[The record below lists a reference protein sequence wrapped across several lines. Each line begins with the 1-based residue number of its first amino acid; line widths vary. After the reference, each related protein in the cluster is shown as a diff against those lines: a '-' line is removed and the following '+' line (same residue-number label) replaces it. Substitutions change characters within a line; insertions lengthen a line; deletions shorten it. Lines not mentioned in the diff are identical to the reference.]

1 MKNILT
7 LLLILIG
14 GTIYAQSGNWGLRQ
28 FETVVQLNAI
38 FPSCATTS
46 TAVNTSKLAYVNQ
59 SNTYYRW
66 DCANS
71 VWRPMADILITTD
84 AGTPSLTC
92 NGSTNFLVF
101 NAAKDVYICN
111 GTTWEQIGSVVT
123 TDATLAGD
131 GSVGTPLK
139 IAQQGATSG
148 QVLKWNGTTWAPA
161 ADAGGGGGATNLT
174 VGNQNTNTL
183 DVISDTGTDATV
195 PAATASLA
203 GLMSAADKTKLD
215 SDNDQLITNEGSL
228 TLGAGTGTTS
238 LINSNTSGSTPITIT
253 VSTGLSSSESGNN
266 LTLTN
271 TDPDQSVTNEPLTI
285 SDGTNSETLAGQ
297 VLTVTGTNNVSAAYN
312 IGTNTLTLNSV
323 EHQQDLSLVGTTSPQ
338 LQLSDNSG
346 VPGIA
351 GDILIN
357 GIRGITVVN
366 NSGDLDI
373 RLPTGTSGQVL
384 KYDGTNWIPDTDAGG
399 ATDLAIINRTN
410 TTLDITSSTGADITV
425 PQATTSLS
433 GLMSGTDKTKLDSDT
448 DQSPTNEVLTITD
461 GTNTEALGG
470 QTLGIFGGGMISS
483 IYTPATNSLV
493 ISATEGD
500 ADPQN
505 EGSLFVTAEAANTTG
520 INSNT
525 ASSAKIIISGS
536 LNQSV
541 TENTG
546 TNTITLTNTLAD
558 GTVYIGNV
566 TNVAQSRTLSGDIS
580 LSGNTGNVIVDR
592 IDGQP
597 VTATGAS
604 TGQVLKWDGTAWI
617 PSADN
622 TGGAGSTD
630 LSISNIT
637 STTLDVVS
645 SSGIDATVP
654 AATSTLAG
662 VMPAADKVKSDFT
675 TVTQAVDLDAI
686 EAASHAAVTVTD
698 NARID
703 LTLTGQN
710 IQADL
715 LQNGATTGQVYK
727 WNGTN
732 WAPANDLGTTYTGG
746 TGIDVTGTVIT
757 NTGDL
762 LNNNEGS
769 LSVLAGTG
777 STSIVRSN
785 TTGSTD
791 LTINAGTGIAIS
803 ENTGTNEITI
813 TNGSPDQTVA
823 ITGAGTASVTG
834 TYPNFTVTG
843 TGVSSTLANNNILI
857 GNASNVATAVNPSGD
872 ADISNTGNIIVD
884 RIDNINVT
892 ATGATD
898 GQLWRWNN
906 GISTWIPS
914 DENTQ
919 QMFVTGTTNPQL
931 ELSDNAGVSG
941 GAGGILFTGTRG
953 IITTNTGGDIDVA
966 LPTGTTGQLL
976 RSNGTTWSA
985 QNESLQGMRVNPTS
999 GLNPTLQLSANDGT
1013 YTVPS
1018 GSMQM
1023 TATTPMTV
1031 TATGSS
1037 SINVELSQS
1046 GATTGQVLKWNG
1058 SNWIPD
1064 TDATGS
1070 GATDLTA
1077 TGTAPNFNI
1086 NSSTGTDVGI
1096 IQGAGTTITRSGN
1109 DLTFATLDQSP
1120 TNESLTVTDGT
1131 NSETLGGQTLT
1142 VTGSG
1147 GAVVSYNPA
1156 TNTLNVN
1163 AGSSSGGDNWGSQV
1177 VAIGAGLSG
1186 DGTGGN
1192 PLVATDA
1199 SITNELQT
1207 ISNTSNST
1215 SHTSTLSNTGGST
1228 QFVEGNGVTL
1238 TTTGTSLD
1246 GVVTI
1251 GLLNP
1256 SYYHTLQEE
1265 GSNVTQRTALDF
1277 VGSAATLTDT
1287 GVKSQLAFDSD
1298 LNALASIATNGFY
1311 VRTGAG
1317 TSATRSLAAGTGI
1330 SVSNVDG
1337 TAGNPTITNSA
1348 PDQTVVL
1355 NDGTGIDVTG
1365 TYPTFTVNATK
1376 VLREETFT
1384 ATAAQTAFTMVY
1396 SAPAVSGTAYP
1407 IRVYR
1412 NGNELNWVASAPSI
1426 TQYTYTGTTLT
1437 TFANDA
1443 GDVIRVNYLN

>member
-1 MKNILT
+1 MSQVGSGAGYWEIT
-7 LLLILIG
+7 
-14 GTIYAQSGNWGLRQ
+14 GTFQDQSGY
-28 FETVVQLNAI
+28 FDASSI
-38 FPSCATTS
+38 
-46 TAVNTSKLAYVNQ
+46 AVGQIVFF
-59 SNTYYRW
+59 
-66 DCANS
+66 
-71 VWRPMADILITTD
+71 TD
-84 AGTPSLTC
+84 AG
-92 NGSTNFLVF
+92 
-101 NAAKDVYICN
+101 
-111 GTTWEQIGSVVT
+111 
-123 TDATLAGD
+123 
-131 GSVGTPLK
+131 VGYHL
-139 IAQQGATSG
+139 
-148 QVLKWNGTTWAPA
+148 
-161 ADAGGGGGATNLT
+161 
-174 VGNQNTNTL
+174 
-183 DVISDTGTDATV
+183 
-195 PAATASLA
+195 
-203 GLMSAADKTKLD
+203 
-215 SDNDQLITNEGSL
+215 
-228 TLGAGTGTTS
+228 
-238 LINSNTSGSTPITIT
+238 PITTIVSATDPSFT
-253 VSTGLSSSESGNN
+253 VRINNTGISTILSVPTGEGVIYETTNNN
-266 LTLTN
+266 LVPFVSGI
-271 TDPDQSVTNEPLTI
+271 TDPNQQTLLQYNLEKVNDALNIEQEMILS
-285 SDGTNSETLAGQ
+285 GTN
-297 VLTVTGTNNVSAAYN
+297 
-312 IGTNTLTLNSV
+312 I
-323 EHQQDLSLVGTTSPQ
+323 
-338 LQLSDNSG
+338 QLSDNAGIPGNAGNIGLSG
-346 VPGIA
+346 V
-351 GDILIN
+351 
-357 GIRGITVVN
+357 RGITVTNNAGNVN
-366 NSGDLDI
+366 I
-373 RLPTGTSGQVL
+373 ALPTATTGQVL
-384 KYDGTNWIPDTDAGG
+384 KYNGTNWIPDTDAGG

-483 IYTPATNSLV
+483 TYTPATNSLV
-493 ISATEGD
+493 ISANEGD

-505 EGSLFVTAEAANTTG
+505 EGSLFLTAEAANTTG

-525 ASSAKIIISGS
+525 ASSAKITISGS
-536 LNQSV
+536 LNLSV

-546 TNTITLTNTLAD
+546 TNTISLTNTLAD

-566 TNVAQSRTLSGDIS
+566 TNVAQSRTLSGDATVT
-580 LSGNTGNVIVDR
+580 NTGVVTVDK
-592 IDGQP
+592 IDNTP

-604 TGQVLKWDGTAWI
+604 TGQVLKWDGTAWT
-617 PSADN
+617 PSADA

-630 LSISNIT
+630 LSIANRT
-637 STTLDVVS
+637 TTTLDVVS

-1096 IQGAGTTITRSGN
+1096 IQGAGATITRSGN
-1109 DLTFATLDQSP
+1109 DLTIATVDQSA

-1207 ISNTSNST
+1207 IANTSNAT
-1215 SHTSTLSNTGGST
+1215 SHTSTLSNSGGST

-1246 GVVTI
+1246 GIVTI

-1287 GVKSQLAFDSD
+1287 GVKSQLAFDAD
-1298 LNALASIATNGFY
+1298 INALASNVTAGIYTITSIGNSAA
-1311 VRTGAG
+1311 RTI
-1317 TSATRSLAAGTGI
+1317 TAGTGI
-1330 SVSNVDG
+1330 SVSNGNGVS
-1337 TAGNPTITNSA
+1337 GNPTITNSA

-1384 ATAAQTAFTMVY
+1384 ATASQTAFTMAY

-1407 IRVYR
+1407 LRVYR
-1412 NGNELNWVASAPSI
+1412 NGVELNWVASAPTA
-1426 TQYTYTGTTLT
+1426 TQYTFSGTTLT
-1437 TFANDA
+1437 TFANTLN
-1443 GDVIRVNYLN
+1443 DVIRVNYLN

>member
-1 MKNILT
+1 MSQTGSGAGYWEIT
-7 LLLILIG
+7 
-14 GTIYAQSGNWGLRQ
+14 GTFQDQSGLYD
-28 FETVVQLNAI
+28 ASSI
-38 FPSCATTS
+38 
-46 TAVNTSKLAYVNQ
+46 AVGQIVFF
-59 SNTYYRW
+59 
-66 DCANS
+66 
-71 VWRPMADILITTD
+71 TD
-84 AGTPSLTC
+84 AG
-92 NGSTNFLVF
+92 
-101 NAAKDVYICN
+101 
-111 GTTWEQIGSVVT
+111 IGYH
-123 TDATLAGD
+123 L
-131 GSVGTPLK
+131 
-139 IAQQGATSG
+139 
-148 QVLKWNGTTWAPA
+148 
-161 ADAGGGGGATNLT
+161 
-174 VGNQNTNTL
+174 
-183 DVISDTGTDATV
+183 
-195 PAATASLA
+195 
-203 GLMSAADKTKLD
+203 
-215 SDNDQLITNEGSL
+215 
-228 TLGAGTGTTS
+228 
-238 LINSNTSGSTPITIT
+238 PITTIVSATDPSFT
-253 VSTGLSSSESGNN
+253 VRINNTGIVTILSVPTGEGVIYETTNNN
-266 LTLTN
+266 LVPFVSGI
-271 TDPDQSVTNEPLTI
+271 TDPNQQTLLQYNLEKVNDALNIEQEMILS
-285 SDGTNSETLAGQ
+285 GTN
-297 VLTVTGTNNVSAAYN
+297 
-312 IGTNTLTLNSV
+312 I
-323 EHQQDLSLVGTTSPQ
+323 
-338 LQLSDNSG
+338 QLSDNAGIPGNAGNIGLSG
-346 VPGIA
+346 V
-351 GDILIN
+351 
-357 GIRGITVVN
+357 RGITVTN
-366 NSGDLDI
+366 NAGNI
-373 RLPTGTSGQVL
+373 NIALPTATTGQVL
-384 KYDGTNWIPDTDAGG
+384 KYNGTNWIPDTDITGN
-399 ATDLAIINRTN
+399 TDLAIANRIN

-425 PQATTSLS
+425 PQATTTLS

-470 QTLGIFGGGMISS
+470 QTLGIYGGGMISS

-500 ADPQN
+500 SDPQN
-505 EGSLFVTAEAANTTG
+505 EGSLFVTAEAANTTA

-525 ASSAKIIISGS
+525 ASSAKITISGS
-536 LNQSV
+536 LNLSV

-566 TNVAQSRTLSGDIS
+566 TNIAQSRTLSGDIS

-604 TGQVLKWDGTAWI
+604 TGQVLKWDGTAWT

-637 STTLDVVS
+637 ATTLDVVS

-757 NTGDL
+757 NIGDL
-762 LNNNEGS
+762 STTNELQTIANTSDATSHTGTLSNSGGS
-769 LSVLAGTG
+769 LQIVEGTG
-777 STSIVRSN
+777 VGLA
-785 TTGSTD
+785 TTGTSLNGV
-791 LTINAGTGIAIS
+791 LTVT
-803 ENTGTNEITI
+803 NTA
-813 TNGSPDQTVA
+813 PDQTVSITNGGGITPTGTYPNFTLTA
-823 ITGAGTASVTG
+823 ADVSATNELQTVANTSDATSHTTTLSNTGGSVKLVEGTGIGLTTTGTSSDGIVTVVNTSPDQVVSITGAGTASVTG

-843 TGVSSTLANNNILI
+843 TGVSNTLTNGNILV
-857 GNASNVATAVNPSGD
+857 GNASNVATSVTPSGD
-872 ADISNTGNIIVD
+872 LSMTNAGVFLVN
-884 RIDNINVT
+884 RIDNIDVE

-898 GQLWRWNN
+898 GQIWRWNN
-906 GISTWIPS
+906 IASSWEPTN
-914 DENTQ
+914 ENTQ
-919 QMFVTGTTNPQL
+919 QLVLTGTTDPQI
-931 ELSDNAGVSG
+931 ELSDNDGVSG
-941 GAGGILFTGTRG
+941 GAGAMLVVGQRG
-953 IITTNTGGDIDVA
+953 MVITNSGGDIHVA
-966 LPTGTTGQLL
+966 LPTVGTASNVLT
-976 RSNGTTWSA
+976 SNGTTWSS
-985 QNESLQGMRVNPTS
+985 QPNPIQSITVNPTTGS
-999 GLNPTLQLSANDGT
+999 APFLRISDGLGN
-1013 YTVPS
+1013 PS
-1018 GSMQM
+1018 GGG
-1023 TATTPMTV
+1023 TV
-1031 TATGSS
+1031 QAVGNFPLDIIATGSGS
-1037 SINVELSQS
+1037 FMTLITET
-1046 GATTGQVLKWNG
+1046 GATTNDVIKFNG
-1058 SNWIPD
+1058 TDWAFAP
-1064 TDATGS
+1064 DATGS
-1070 GATDLTA
+1070 GGTNLTA
-1077 TGTAPNFNI
+1077 SGTAPNFGI
-1086 NSSTGTDVGI
+1086 DSDTGTDVGI

-1147 GAVVSYNPA
+1147 GAIVSYNPA

-1192 PLVATDA
+1192 PLIATDA

-1207 ISNTSNST
+1207 IANTSNAT

-1246 GVVTI
+1246 GIVTI

-1277 VGSAATLTDT
+1277 VGSTATLTDT
-1287 GVKSQLAFDSD
+1287 GVKSQLEFDSD
-1298 LNALASIATNGFY
+1298 VNALASIAT
-1311 VRTGAG
+1311 TGLYAITATG
-1317 TSATRSLAAGTGI
+1317 TSTTRTITASTGI
-1330 SVSNVDG
+1330 TVSNGNGVS
-1337 TAGNPTITNSA
+1337 GNPTITNSA
-1348 PDQTVVL
+1348 PDLTVVL

-1384 ATAAQTAFTMVY
+1384 ATAAQTAFTMAY

-1407 IRVYR
+1407 LRVYR
-1412 NGNELNWVASAPSI
+1412 NGVELNWVASAPTA
-1426 TQYTYTGTTLT
+1426 TQYTFSGTTLT
-1437 TFANDA
+1437 TFANTLNDI
-1443 GDVIRVNYLN
+1443 IRVNYLN

>member
-1 MKNILT
+1 MRKI
-7 LLLILIG
+7 LLLILLVFSTSLIFAQVEDIPLFSG
-14 GTIYAQSGNWGLRQ
+14 RVFMSQVGSGAGYWEITGTFQDQSGY
-28 FETVVQLNAI
+28 FDASSI
-38 FPSCATTS
+38 
-46 TAVNTSKLAYVNQ
+46 AVGQIVFF
-59 SNTYYRW
+59 
-66 DCANS
+66 
-71 VWRPMADILITTD
+71 TD
-84 AGTPSLTC
+84 AG
-92 NGSTNFLVF
+92 
-101 NAAKDVYICN
+101 
-111 GTTWEQIGSVVT
+111 
-123 TDATLAGD
+123 
-131 GSVGTPLK
+131 VGYHL
-139 IAQQGATSG
+139 
-148 QVLKWNGTTWAPA
+148 
-161 ADAGGGGGATNLT
+161 
-174 VGNQNTNTL
+174 
-183 DVISDTGTDATV
+183 
-195 PAATASLA
+195 
-203 GLMSAADKTKLD
+203 
-215 SDNDQLITNEGSL
+215 
-228 TLGAGTGTTS
+228 
-238 LINSNTSGSTPITIT
+238 PITTIVSATDPSFT
-253 VSTGLSSSESGNN
+253 VRINNTGISTILSVPTGEGVIYETTNNN
-266 LTLTN
+266 LVPFVSGI
-271 TDPDQSVTNEPLTI
+271 TDPNQQTLLQYNLEKVNDALNIEQEMILS
-285 SDGTNSETLAGQ
+285 GTN
-297 VLTVTGTNNVSAAYN
+297 
-312 IGTNTLTLNSV
+312 I
-323 EHQQDLSLVGTTSPQ
+323 
-338 LQLSDNSG
+338 QLSDNAGIPGNAGNIGLSG
-346 VPGIA
+346 V
-351 GDILIN
+351 
-357 GIRGITVVN
+357 RGITVTN
-366 NSGDLDI
+366 NAGNI
-373 RLPTGTSGQVL
+373 NIALPTATTGQVL
-384 KYDGTNWIPDTDAGG
+384 KYNGTNWIPDTDAGG
-399 ATDLAIINRTN
+399 ATDLAITNRVN

-433 GLMSGTDKTKLDSDT
+433 GLMSGTDKTKLDSDN

-500 ADPQN
+500 GDLQN
-505 EGSLFVTAEAANTTG
+505 EGSLFLTSEAANTTG

-525 ASSAKIIISGS
+525 LSSAKIIIGGS
-536 LNQSV
+536 LNLSV
-541 TENTG
+541 TENVG
-546 TNTITLTNTLAD
+546 ANTITLTNTLAD

-566 TNVAQSRTLSGDIS
+566 TNIAQSRTLSGDATIT
-580 LSGNTGNVIVDR
+580 NTGSVTVDK
-592 IDGQP
+592 IDNTP

-662 VMPAADKVKSDFT
+662 VMPAADKVKLDFT
-675 TVTQAVDLDAI
+675 TVTQAVDLDAL

-732 WAPANDLGTTYTGG
+732 WAPANDAGTTYTGG

-823 ITGAGTASVTG
+823 ITGVGTANVTG

-843 TGVSSTLANNNILI
+843 TGVSSTLTNNNILI

-898 GQLWRWNN
+898 GQLWRWDN
-906 GISTWIPS
+906 GISTWTPS

-919 QMFVTGTTNPQL
+919 QMVVTGTTNPQL
-931 ELSDNAGVSG
+931 ELSDNAGNSG
-941 GAGGILFTGTRG
+941 FAGGILFTGTRG

-966 LPTGTTGQLL
+966 LPTGTSGQLL

-985 QNESLQGMRVNPTS
+985 QNESLQGMRVNPIS

-1023 TATTPMTV
+1023 TATTPMTIS
-1031 TATGSS
+1031 ATGSS
-1037 SINVELSQS
+1037 SINVELSQA

-1058 SNWIPD
+1058 SNWVPD

-1070 GATDLTA
+1070 GGTNLTA
-1077 TGTAPNFNI
+1077 SGTVPNFNI
-1086 NSSTGTDVGI
+1086 NSDTGTDVGV

-1109 DLTFATLDQSP
+1109 DLTIATVDQSA

-1177 VAIGAGLSG
+1177 VAVGAGLSG
-1186 DGTGGN
+1186 DGTSGN
-1192 PLVATDA
+1192 PLIATDA

-1207 ISNTSNST
+1207 IANTSNAT
-1215 SHTSTLSNTGGST
+1215 SHTATLSNSGGST

-1246 GVVTI
+1246 GIVTI
-1251 GLLNP
+1251 GLLNS

-1287 GVKSQLAFDSD
+1287 GVKSQLAFDAD
-1298 LNALASIATNGFY
+1298 INALASNVTAGIYTITSIGNSAA
-1311 VRTGAG
+1311 RTI
-1317 TSATRSLAAGTGI
+1317 TAGTGI
-1330 SVSNVDG
+1330 TVSNGNGVS
-1337 TAGNPTITNSA
+1337 GNPTITNSA

-1384 ATAAQTAFTMVY
+1384 ATAAQTAFTMAY

-1407 IRVYR
+1407 LRVYR
-1412 NGNELNWVASAPSI
+1412 NGVELNWVASAPTA
-1426 TQYTYTGTTLT
+1426 TQYTFSGTTLT
-1437 TFANDA
+1437 TFANTLNDI
-1443 GDVIRVNYLN
+1443 IRVNYLN

>member
-1 MKNILT
+1 MRKI
-7 LLLILIG
+7 LLLILLVFSTSLIFAQVEDIPLFSG
-14 GTIYAQSGNWGLRQ
+14 RVFMSQVGSGAGYWEITGTFQDQSGY
-28 FETVVQLNAI
+28 FDASSI
-38 FPSCATTS
+38 
-46 TAVNTSKLAYVNQ
+46 AVGQIVFF
-59 SNTYYRW
+59 
-66 DCANS
+66 
-71 VWRPMADILITTD
+71 TD
-84 AGTPSLTC
+84 AG
-92 NGSTNFLVF
+92 
-101 NAAKDVYICN
+101 
-111 GTTWEQIGSVVT
+111 
-123 TDATLAGD
+123 
-131 GSVGTPLK
+131 VGYHL
-139 IAQQGATSG
+139 
-148 QVLKWNGTTWAPA
+148 
-161 ADAGGGGGATNLT
+161 
-174 VGNQNTNTL
+174 
-183 DVISDTGTDATV
+183 
-195 PAATASLA
+195 
-203 GLMSAADKTKLD
+203 
-215 SDNDQLITNEGSL
+215 
-228 TLGAGTGTTS
+228 
-238 LINSNTSGSTPITIT
+238 PITTIVSATDPSFT
-253 VSTGLSSSESGNN
+253 VRINNTGISTILSVPTGEGVIYETTNNN
-266 LTLTN
+266 LVPFVSGI
-271 TDPDQSVTNEPLTI
+271 TDPNQQTLLQYNLEKVNDALNIEQEMILS
-285 SDGTNSETLAGQ
+285 GTN
-297 VLTVTGTNNVSAAYN
+297 
-312 IGTNTLTLNSV
+312 I
-323 EHQQDLSLVGTTSPQ
+323 
-338 LQLSDNSG
+338 QLSDNAGIPGNAGNIGLSG
-346 VPGIA
+346 V
-351 GDILIN
+351 
-357 GIRGITVVN
+357 RGITVTNNAGNVN
-366 NSGDLDI
+366 I
-373 RLPTGTSGQVL
+373 ALPTATTGQVL
-384 KYDGTNWIPDTDAGG
+384 KYNGTNWIPDTDAGG

-483 IYTPATNSLV
+483 TYTPATNSLV
-493 ISATEGD
+493 ISANEGD

-505 EGSLFVTAEAANTTG
+505 EGSLFLTAEAANTTG

-525 ASSAKIIISGS
+525 ASSAKITISGS
-536 LNQSV
+536 LNLSV

-546 TNTITLTNTLAD
+546 TNTISLTNTLAD

-566 TNVAQSRTLSGDIS
+566 TNVAQSRTLSGDATVT
-580 LSGNTGNVIVDR
+580 NTGVVTVDK
-592 IDGQP
+592 IDNTP

-604 TGQVLKWDGTAWI
+604 TGQVLKWDGTAWT
-617 PSADN
+617 PSADA

-630 LSISNIT
+630 LSIANRT
-637 STTLDVVS
+637 TTTLDVVS

-1096 IQGAGTTITRSGN
+1096 IQGAGATITRSGN
-1109 DLTFATLDQSP
+1109 DLTIATVDQSA

-1207 ISNTSNST
+1207 IANTSNAT
-1215 SHTSTLSNTGGST
+1215 SHTSTLSNSGGST

-1246 GVVTI
+1246 GIVTI

-1287 GVKSQLAFDSD
+1287 GVKSQLAFDAD
-1298 LNALASIATNGFY
+1298 INALASNVTAGIYTITSIGNSAA
-1311 VRTGAG
+1311 RTI
-1317 TSATRSLAAGTGI
+1317 TAGTGI
-1330 SVSNVDG
+1330 SVSNGNGVS
-1337 TAGNPTITNSA
+1337 GNPTITNSA

-1384 ATAAQTAFTMVY
+1384 ATASQTAFTMAY

-1407 IRVYR
+1407 LRVYR
-1412 NGNELNWVASAPSI
+1412 NGVELNWVASAPTA
-1426 TQYTYTGTTLT
+1426 TQYTFSGTTLT
-1437 TFANDA
+1437 TFANTLN
-1443 GDVIRVNYLN
+1443 DVIRVNYLN